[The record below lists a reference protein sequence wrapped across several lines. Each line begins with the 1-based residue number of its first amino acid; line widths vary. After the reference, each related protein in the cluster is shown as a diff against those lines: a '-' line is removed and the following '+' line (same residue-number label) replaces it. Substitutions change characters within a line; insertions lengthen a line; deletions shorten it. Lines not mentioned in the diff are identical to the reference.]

1 MQLSDVDLNDLD
13 VFERGVPHA
22 WFRLLR
28 REAPVHWH
36 EEPHGSGY
44 WCITRYHDLKAVS
57 RDPATFSSELGG
69 TLLRDIDPAGLP
81 LMRQIMLN
89 MDPPRHVKYRRLVQK
104 GFTPRLVGKQE
115 AHIRELARRIVD
127 RVAPRGECEFVSEV
141 ASELPMQVIC
151 EMVGVPEE
159 DRRRIYDLSNLL
171 IGFDDP
177 EYQKSREQGMQ
188 ASIEMFVYASKLAAR
203 AKAEPHDDLVTALV
217 EGEVDGERLSERDY
231 NSFFLLLSV
240 AGNETTRNMTTH
252 GIRLLMEHPDERAK
266 ILRDLSLV
274 PTATEEILRYNPPVM
289 YFRRTALA
297 DTEIRGQKIRR
308 GEKVALYY
316 PSANR
321 DEDVFPE
328 PDRFD
333 VTRAPN
339 DHLAFGIGEHFC
351 LGASLARLE
360 LHLLFEE
367 VLRRMPDMEPAA
379 PIRLLRSNFIDGVKE
394 MRVRYTPERRR

>member
-1 MQLSDVDLNDLD
+1 MQVGDVDLSDPDAFNAG
-13 VFERGVPHA
+13 FPHDY
-22 WFRLLR
+22 FRFLR
-28 REAPVHWH
+28 RQSPVAWH
-36 EEPHGSGY
+36 EEQAGPGFWVIS
-44 WCITRYHDLKAVS
+44 RYEDLKQVS
-57 RDPATFSSELGG
+57 RNPRVFSSFEGG
-69 TLLRDIDPAGLP
+69 TNIEDRGAGDLPRLRA
-81 LMRQIMLN
+81 IMLN
-89 MDPPRHVKYRRLVQK
+89 MDPPQHVKYRRLVQK
-104 GFTPRLVGKQE
+104 GFTPRLVGNQE
-115 AHIRELARRIVD
+115 AHIRELAKQIVD

-151 EMVGVPEE
+151 EMVGVPEQ
-159 DRRRIYDLSNLL
+159 DRRRLYDLSNLL

-177 EYQKSREQGMQ
+177 EYQKSRDQGMQ

-203 AKAEPHDDLVTALV
+203 AKAEPRDDLATALV
-217 EGEVDGERLSERDY
+217 QGEVDGERLSDLDY

-252 GIRLLMEHPDERAK
+252 GIRLLMEHPEERAK
-266 ILRDLSLV
+266 LVRDPSLV
-274 PTATEEILRYNPPVM
+274 PSATEEILRYNPPVM

-297 DTEIRGQKIRR
+297 DTEIRGKKIRK

-321 DEDVFPE
+321 DEDVFPD

-333 VTRAPN
+333 VTRTPN

-360 LHLLFEE
+360 LNILFEE
-367 VLRRMPDMEPAA
+367 VLRRMPDMEPAG
-379 PIRLLRSNFIDGVKE
+379 PMRLLRSNFIDGVKE
-394 MRVRYTPERRR
+394 MRVGYTPERR

>member
-1 MQLSDVDLNDLD
+1 MQVGDVDLGDPD
-13 VFERGVPHA
+13 AFGAGFPHDY
-22 WFRLLR
+22 FRFLR
-28 REAPVHWH
+28 RECPVAWH
-36 EEPHGSGY
+36 EEKDGPGFWVISKY
-44 WCITRYHDLKAVS
+44 EDLKHVS
-57 RDPATFSSELGG
+57 RNPKLFSSFEGG
-69 TLLRDIDPAGLP
+69 TNIEDRGPEELPRLRA
-81 LMRQIMLN
+81 IMLN
-89 MDPPRHVKYRRLVQK
+89 MDPPQHVKYRRLVQK
-104 GFTPRLVGKQE
+104 GFTPRLIGKQE

-127 RVAPRGECEFVSEV
+127 AVAPRGECDFVSEV

-159 DRRRIYDLSNLL
+159 ERRRIYDLSNLL

-177 EYQKSREQGMQ
+177 EYQKSPDQGML
-188 ASIEMFVYASKLAAR
+188 ASIEMFTYASKLAAR
-203 AKAEPHDDLVTALV
+203 AKAEPRDDLATALV
-217 EGEVDGERLSERDY
+217 QGEVDGERLSDLDY

-252 GIRLLMEHPDERAK
+252 GIRLLMEHPEERAK
-266 ILRDLSLV
+266 ILRDFSRV
-274 PTATEEILRYNPPVM
+274 ESATEEILRYNPPVM
-289 YFRRTALA
+289 YFRRTALV
-297 DTEIRGQKIRR
+297 DTEIRGQKIRK

-321 DEDVFPE
+321 DEDVFPG

-333 VTRAPN
+333 VTRTPN

-360 LHLLFEE
+360 LNILFEE
-367 VLRRMPDMEPAA
+367 VLRRMPDMELAG

-394 MRVRYTPERRR
+394 MRVRYTPERR